1 MKLATKTRRPQQP
14 AKDDPE
20 QSRAFIQKAREIGAD
35 QESRAEALLG
45 QLARTPS
52 WPRSKRA
59 KLKHKVCPK
68 TVMPWASVIN
78 LPSPR

>member
-1 MKLATKTRRPQQP
+1 VVRLEMKLATKTRRPKQP

-52 WPRSKRA
+52 RPRSKRA
-59 KLKHKVCPK
+59 QTKKRRSSKKSAQKPD
-68 TVMPWASVIN
+68 
-78 LPSPR
+78 

>member
-1 MKLATKTRRPQQP
+1 MKLTTKTRRPKQP

-52 WPRSKRA
+52 RSRSKQAQTKKRRSSKKSA
-59 KLKHKVCPK
+59 QKPD
-68 TVMPWASVIN
+68 
-78 LPSPR
+78 